1 MDACATHEPVE
12 KSSGSRFRSRLGALI
27 WFFRKSRDL
36 WKRKYQ
42 ELRAALKRER
52 NQVAAVTR
60 SREQWRAKAEQAIA
74 ERAAVQQEN
83 EALRVQVQQLEDRE
97 KKRNHWSGR
106 SYAGS
111 TPVLRK

>member
-12 KSSGSRFRSRLGALI
+12 KSSGSGFRSRPGALI

-36 WKRKYQ
+36 WKSKYQ
-42 ELRAALKRER
+42 GLRAALKRER
-52 NQVAAVTR
+52 NQVAAVTM

-83 EALRVQVQQLEDRE
+83 DALRVQVQQLEERK
-97 KKRNHWSGR
+97 KKRNHWSRR